1 MGNLWSDIKFFGR
14 CVCIGIRERLHQ
26 LFTVMLLLAACG
38 CINVY
43 NRLPCGPRLEEVY
56 ESTHQAAALTLV
68 AAFPQIMADG
78 KQGFMWENLLTVP
91 FLGIPCAVDTVL
103 EACVDTVFL
112 PWDLYVR
119 HTSSNTEGKK

>member
-1 MGNLWSDIKFFGR
+1 MGFLFSDVVAQRVLFSLAGR
-14 CVCIGIRERLHQ
+14 HTMYRLLHSGVFAL
-26 LFTVMLLLAACG
+26 LFVACG

-43 NRLPCGPRLEEVY
+43 NRSPGGPRLEEVY

-91 FLGIPCAVDTVL
+91 FFGIPCAVDTVL
-103 EACVDTVFL
+103 EACVDTVCL
-112 PWDLYVR
+112 PVDACLVSHR
-119 HTSSNTEGKK
+119 RKK

>member
-1 MGNLWSDIKFFGR
+1 MGNLWCDIKFLGR
-14 CVCIGIRERLHQ
+14 CVCITIRERLHQ
-26 LFTVMLLLAACG
+26 LFPVMLLLVACG

-43 NRLPCGPRLEEVY
+43 NRSPGGPRLEEVY
-56 ESTHQAAALTLV
+56 ESTHQAAALTLI

-103 EACVDTVFL
+103 EACVDTVCL
-112 PWDLYVR
+112 PVDACLISHR
-119 HTSSNTEGKK
+119 RKNR